1 VREDVEEIRGA
12 AERASRLVRQLLM
25 FSRREVVQPTH
36 LELPRMLGE
45 LEGLLSRSLNERIR
59 LEVDLDPATPAVSVD
74 PSRIEQAVLNLVLN
88 ARDALGDAQGTVTVS
103 CSATPGGRARI
114 VVADDGPGMPPAV
127 VERAFEPFFT
137 TKLGGEGTGLGL
149 ATVESVV
156 EDSGGTVELDSR
168 PGEGTRVVIELPPAD
183 PDLETIATLPP
194 ADGVAG
200 APDAPGGRVLLVED
214 QDPVRRQAVRILQ
227 SHGYEVR
234 DAADA
239 EQALPLLEDEPF
251 DLLLTDVVMP
261 GMSGAELA
269 ALAQDRRPDLRVV
282 LMSGHTEDV
291 ILREGVREGDVGFVQ
306 KPFSQESLL
315 RAVALALAPEAIG

>member
-1 VREDVEEIRGA
+1 
-12 AERASRLVRQLLM
+12 
-25 FSRREVVQPTH
+25 
-36 LELPRMLGE
+36 
-45 LEGLLSRSLNERIR
+45 
-59 LEVDLDPATPAVSVD
+59 
-74 PSRIEQAVLNLVLN
+74 
-88 ARDALGDAQGTVTVS
+88 
-103 CSATPGGRARI
+103 
-114 VVADDGPGMPPAV
+114 
-127 VERAFEPFFT
+127 
-137 TKLGGEGTGLGL
+137 
-149 ATVESVV
+149 
-156 EDSGGTVELDSR
+156 
-168 PGEGTRVVIELPPAD
+168 
-183 PDLETIATLPP
+183 
-194 ADGVAG
+194 
-200 APDAPGGRVLLVED
+200 
-214 QDPVRRQAVRILQ
+214 VRILQ